1 MHEST
6 TAVIERNAV
15 WEGEFATEPWET
27 AWAREAIF
35 FVRALQGPPTEDPA
49 AVGPTEESRAAPL
62 LSARV
67 QISPDGMHWCDEG
80 SVLRLAR
87 CQSLGWVR
95 VSHFG
100 GWLRLCGEVGEG
112 YRLTVIAYL
121 DLKA

>member
-1 MHEST
+1 MREST

-15 WEGEFATEPWET
+15 WEGEFATEPWEA

-35 FVRALQGPPTEDPA
+35 YVRVLEVLPTEGPPGPGSTEGHSA
-49 AVGPTEESRAAPL
+49 SPL